1 MADELSPLPTLST
14 EQAVAW
20 LASHG
25 VTVTATYLTNAR
37 RTGQLVA
44 AIVAGKRRY
53 STQALWDFIVQ
64 LPSSTNRGRNTK

>member
-1 MADELSPLPTLST
+1 MST

-25 VTVTATYLTNAR
+25 VTVTANYLTTAR
-37 RTGQLVA
+37 RTGQLAA

-53 STQALWDFIVQ
+53 STQAVWNFIVSR
-64 LPSSTNRGRNTK
+64 PTTTRRKPIGRKNA